1 MNSDMVDIDLLHWAR
16 VLWRQKVIIL
26 GCTGLAAI
34 AIVVFAVSL
43 PNYYRASTLMAP
55 VETGGALGGLARQ
68 YGGLASLAGVA
79 IPGGG
84 NDKSDKA
91 SLAIELMTSRKFVAD
106 FVERRKFSHELIA
119 FERWDSTNQRVITD
133 DELYDHVN
141 GEWLSEP
148 DTGLS
153 YKPSRLEIHR
163 AFTSILQIQQSSE
176 SEFVTVSME
185 HQSPELASKWLAWL
199 IADVDAHIRLEDVTE
214 ARQAIEYLQ
223 NQIEST
229 SLTDLRAVFF
239 ELIQAQLEK
248 MMLAELRSGY
258 VFKVIDPPVTP
269 EIKSKPNRALICI
282 GGTFLGFLFGCLLVI
297 AREFFESNEH

>member
-1 MNSDMVDIDLLHWAR
+1 
-16 VLWRQKVIIL
+16 
-26 GCTGLAAI
+26 
-34 AIVVFAVSL
+34 
-43 PNYYRASTLMAP
+43 
-55 VETGGALGGLARQ
+55 
-68 YGGLASLAGVA
+68 
-79 IPGGG
+79 
-84 NDKSDKA
+84 
-91 SLAIELMTSRKFVAD
+91 
-106 FVERRKFSHELIA
+106 
-119 FERWDSTNQRVITD
+119 
-133 DELYDHVN
+133 
-141 GEWLSEP
+141 
-148 DTGLS
+148 
-153 YKPSRLEIHR
+153 
-163 AFTSILQIQQSSE
+163 
-176 SEFVTVSME
+176 ME

-258 VFKVIDPPVTP
+258 VFKVIDPTVTP

-297 AREFFESNEH
+297 ARSFLSRTNTNQHSEI